1 MRKYQVLLTS
11 PNLNEEI
18 SGNSSSP
25 NLNEEISGISSSP
38 NLNEEISGI
47 IYVTLS

>member
-1 MRKYQVLLTS
+1 MSKYQVVFT
-11 PNLNEEI
+11 
-18 SGNSSSP
+18 SP

>member
-1 MRKYQVLLTS
+1 MRKYQVLV
-11 PNLNEEI
+11 PH
-18 SGNSSSP
+18 P

-47 IYVTLS
+47 IYVTQSQ